1 MTRHVTN
8 QIIALLRQNWGVED
22 IAIKLGCDRVA
33 VLFQI
38 RKLREKGR
46 LLALVR
52 PDVET

>member
-1 MTRHVTN
+1 MTRHEN
-8 QIIALLRQNWGVED
+8 SQIHALLRQNWGVED
-22 IAIKLGCDRVA
+22 IVIKLGCERIA